1 MFIRARKYANAINA
15 NGGNTSGSASPGS
28 SSEIKIDVERY
39 EAVVNNIDAQTAEII
54 KTYTGYVAP
63 DNVCRLNS
71 VIPDYEQADHEVED
85 MLRLLKRELFQVV
98 RVMRKVKDDI
108 VAIDAQKSSE
118 AANTLYEANA
128 GAPSGNSH

>member
-1 MFIRARKYANAINA
+1 MFIRARKYAYEISA
-15 NGGNTSGSASPGS
+15 GGGAGVGS
-28 SSEIKIDVERY
+28 SSEIKIDVDEYER
-39 EAVVNNIDAQTAEII
+39 VVDNIHAQTSEII

-108 VAIDAQKSSE
+108 VSIDAQKSQE
-118 AANTLYEANA
+118 AANNLYAKDAATTGGRSE
-128 GAPSGNSH
+128 

>member
-1 MFIRARKYANAINA
+1 MFIKSRKYIQAINA
-15 NGGNTSGSASPGS
+15 NGGNTSGSAAPGS
-28 SSEIKIDVERY
+28 SSEIKIDVEVY
-39 EAVVNNIDAQTAEII
+39 EGIVNNIDTQTAEII

-108 VAIDAQKSSE
+108 VAIDAQKSQE
-118 AANTLYEANA
+118 AAANLYEANA
-128 GAPSGNSH
+128 GAPSGDSL